1 MLGCPRTFFSQHAP
15 LQGRPQRPFR
25 KCCTCPLRRNCHARV
40 GGFTA
45 AYVVAC
51 VGARGGRGGGAGG
64 GVGGGVA
71 SAPRVLQPPC
81 TVPHKMGQFPGPSP
95 SQWRWKFLAPHRP
108 KQCPR
113 GPLSGSRHFLGIY
126 LRHNKTPHDAKG
138 KVRGT
143 GLQRGPQAN
152 TLHWFSFDNSV
163 TVTTQCHSGHLQTC
177 LRGGLLGRC
186 AQARGCPLLGP

>member
-64 GVGGGVA
+64 GGGG
-71 SAPRVLQPPC
+71 
-81 TVPHKMGQFPGPSP
+81 G
-95 SQWRWKFLAPHRP
+95 
-108 KQCPR
+108 
-113 GPLSGSRHFLGIY
+113 
-126 LRHNKTPHDAKG
+126 
-138 KVRGT
+138 RGT
-143 GLQRGPQAN
+143 DIGPGETSEAQQRLAISHVQI
-152 TLHWFSFDNSV
+152 SI
-163 TVTTQCHSGHLQTC
+163 
-177 LRGGLLGRC
+177 LGRHGEIIPKRVPGFC
-186 AQARGCPLLGP
+186 ETGFFVYYTILARAGARSRKSSFHIRDNEQTVKNPAT